1 MTEPSKP
8 TCRIALIGD
17 FSESVK
23 AHKAIPRALELAAT
37 ATAHSVEPV
46 WMQTNTLHGNVV
58 ELLSSFNGIWC
69 VPGSPYENMTGAL
82 EAIRFA
88 REHARPFLGTC
99 GGFKHTLLEYARNV
113 HRRLQAS
120 PYVWQE
126 KSFALGASIGLVP
139 ITRQGKSAAHLL
151 SAADHAES
159 NPDAE
164 LPLLSPLSCSLV
176 GRVGEVQL
184 LPGSRL
190 ASFYGT
196 SHAREAYHCNYGLTP
211 RYRHL
216 FEKTSLHMT
225 AFDDH
230 QELRGVELDGHPFFI
245 ATLFQP
251 ELAALENRLH
261 PLILSFVRAAIT

>member
-46 WMQTNTLHGNVV
+46 WVQTNTLHGNMA

-99 GGFKHTLLEYARNV
+99 GGFQHTLLEYARNV
-113 HRRLQAS
+113 
-120 PYVWQE
+120 
-126 KSFALGASIGLVP
+126 LG
-139 ITRQGKSAAHLL
+139 L